1 MTDEGIIGKSVNLK
15 GIMDDPYCPDCDTEL
30 SDSEIDSERCPVCGC
45 LLDWKIYHLIN
56 EGG

>member
-1 MTDEGIIGKSVNLK
+1 MNDERLYGRSVNLK
-15 GIMDDPYCPDCDTEL
+15 GIMDDPYCPDCDTAF
-30 SDSEIDSERCPVCGC
+30 SDNEIDVERCPVCGC